1 MINVTLPTAVAFEMN
16 IILYVT
22 FIHFSRRLSGLSP
35 FMGDNDAETF
45 SNITRAEFDFDDDAF
60 DAITDDAKDFI
71 QSLLVKRKEWVAL
84 KRVQLKKKFWEMV
97 PDANCMC
104 GWFGS
109 IKIISFKYKYEIY
122 DM

>member
-1 MINVTLPTAVAFEMN
+1 MDTQIILMIGMINVTLPTAVAFEMN

-71 QSLLVKRKEWVAL
+71 QSLLVKRKE
-84 KRVQLKKKFWEMV
+84 
-97 PDANCMC
+97 
-104 GWFGS
+104 
-109 IKIISFKYKYEIY
+109 
-122 DM
+122 

>member
-1 MINVTLPTAVAFEMN
+1 MIGMINVTLPTAVAFEMN

-71 QSLLVKRKEWVAL
+71 QSLLVKRKE
-84 KRVQLKKKFWEMV
+84 
-97 PDANCMC
+97 
-104 GWFGS
+104 
-109 IKIISFKYKYEIY
+109 
-122 DM
+122 